1 MKYQIPQTVFIQE
14 IDDEII
20 LLDTITQEYFSLN
33 EVGKNIIDLIS
44 ENLTKDEMVEE
55 LSNIYEVD
63 RIQIEK
69 DLINFAKLLEEKGL
83 ITIDYFLLKSSSILT
98 ISSSPVYSPTCASIK
113 TTGILP
119 SFSNL

>member
-69 DLINFAKLLEEKGL
+69 DLINFAKLLG
-83 ITIDYFLLKSSSILT
+83 T
-98 ISSSPVYSPTCASIK
+98 V
-113 TTGILP
+113 
-119 SFSNL
+119 N

>member
-20 LLDTITQEYFSLN
+20 ILDTITQEYFSLN

-44 ENLTKDEMVEE
+44 ENLTKDQIVEE

-63 RIQIEK
+63 KIQIEK
-69 DLINFAKLLEEKGL
+69 DLTNFAKALEEKGL
-83 ITIDYFLLKSSSILT
+83 ITID
-98 ISSSPVYSPTCASIK
+98 
-113 TTGILP
+113 
-119 SFSNL
+119 

>member
-83 ITIDYFLLKSSSILT
+83 ITID
-98 ISSSPVYSPTCASIK
+98 
-113 TTGILP
+113 
-119 SFSNL
+119 

>member
-63 RIQIEK
+63 KIQIEK
-69 DLINFAKLLEEKGL
+69 DLTNFAKALEEKGL
-83 ITIDYFLLKSSSILT
+83 ITID
-98 ISSSPVYSPTCASIK
+98 
-113 TTGILP
+113 
-119 SFSNL
+119 

>member
-69 DLINFAKLLEEKGL
+69 DL
-83 ITIDYFLLKSSSILT
+83 
-98 ISSSPVYSPTCASIK
+98 
-113 TTGILP
+113 
-119 SFSNL
+119 

>member
-83 ITIDYFLLKSSSILT
+83 ITI
-98 ISSSPVYSPTCASIK
+98 
-113 TTGILP
+113 
-119 SFSNL
+119 N

>member
-44 ENLTKDEMVEE
+44 ENLTKDEIVEE

-83 ITIDYFLLKSSSILT
+83 ITID
-98 ISSSPVYSPTCASIK
+98 
-113 TTGILP
+113 
-119 SFSNL
+119 

>member
-14 IDDEII
+14 IDDEVI
-20 LLDTITQEYFSLN
+20 LLDTTTQEYFSLN

-83 ITIDYFLLKSSSILT
+83 ITID
-98 ISSSPVYSPTCASIK
+98 
-113 TTGILP
+113 
-119 SFSNL
+119 

>member
-1 MKYQIPQTVFIQE
+1 MKYQIPQTVFIKE

-83 ITIDYFLLKSSSILT
+83 ITID
-98 ISSSPVYSPTCASIK
+98 
-113 TTGILP
+113 
-119 SFSNL
+119 

>member
-14 IDDEII
+14 IDDETI

-83 ITIDYFLLKSSSILT
+83 ITID
-98 ISSSPVYSPTCASIK
+98 
-113 TTGILP
+113 
-119 SFSNL
+119 

>member
-55 LSNIYEVD
+55 LSNIY
-63 RIQIEK
+63 
-69 DLINFAKLLEEKGL
+69 
-83 ITIDYFLLKSSSILT
+83 
-98 ISSSPVYSPTCASIK
+98 
-113 TTGILP
+113 
-119 SFSNL
+119 

>member
-14 IDDEII
+14 IDDEVI
-20 LLDTITQEYFSLN
+20 LLDTTTQEYFSLN

-63 RIQIEK
+63 KIQIEK

-83 ITIDYFLLKSSSILT
+83 ITID
-98 ISSSPVYSPTCASIK
+98 
-113 TTGILP
+113 
-119 SFSNL
+119 

>member
-55 LSNIYEVD
+55 FSNIYEVD

-83 ITIDYFLLKSSSILT
+83 ITID
-98 ISSSPVYSPTCASIK
+98 
-113 TTGILP
+113 
-119 SFSNL
+119 

>member
-44 ENLTKDEMVEE
+44 ENLTKDQIVEE

-63 RIQIEK
+63 KIQIEK

-83 ITIDYFLLKSSSILT
+83 ITID
-98 ISSSPVYSPTCASIK
+98 
-113 TTGILP
+113 
-119 SFSNL
+119 

>member
-14 IDDEII
+14 IDDEVI
-20 LLDTITQEYFSLN
+20 LLDTTTQEYFSLN

-63 RIQIEK
+63 KIQIEK
-69 DLINFAKLLEEKGL
+69 
-83 ITIDYFLLKSSSILT
+83 
-98 ISSSPVYSPTCASIK
+98 
-113 TTGILP
+113 
-119 SFSNL
+119 

>member
-44 ENLTKDEMVEE
+44 ENLTKDQIVEE

-83 ITIDYFLLKSSSILT
+83 ITID
-98 ISSSPVYSPTCASIK
+98 
-113 TTGILP
+113 
-119 SFSNL
+119 

>member
-20 LLDTITQEYFSLN
+20 LLDAITQEYFSLN

-83 ITIDYFLLKSSSILT
+83 ITID
-98 ISSSPVYSPTCASIK
+98 
-113 TTGILP
+113 
-119 SFSNL
+119 

>member
-83 ITIDYFLLKSSSILT
+83 INID
-98 ISSSPVYSPTCASIK
+98 
-113 TTGILP
+113 
-119 SFSNL
+119 

>member
-20 LLDTITQEYFSLN
+20 LLDTTTQEYFSLN

-44 ENLTKDEMVEE
+44 ENLTKDQIVEE

-63 RIQIEK
+63 KIQIEK
-69 DLINFAKLLEEKGL
+69 DLTNFAKALEEKGL
-83 ITIDYFLLKSSSILT
+83 ITID
-98 ISSSPVYSPTCASIK
+98 
-113 TTGILP
+113 
-119 SFSNL
+119 

>member
-55 LSNIYEVD
+55 LSNIYEVGHLY
-63 RIQIEK
+63 IK
-69 DLINFAKLLEEKGL
+69 VPNATCDLKVA
-83 ITIDYFLLKSSSILT
+83 
-98 ISSSPVYSPTCASIK
+98 
-113 TTGILP
+113 
-119 SFSNL
+119 

>member
-55 LSNIYEVD
+55 LSSIYEVD

-83 ITIDYFLLKSSSILT
+83 ITID
-98 ISSSPVYSPTCASIK
+98 
-113 TTGILP
+113 
-119 SFSNL
+119 

>member
-83 ITIDYFLLKSSSILT
+83 ITIINIY
-98 ISSSPVYSPTCASIK
+98 
-113 TTGILP
+113 
-119 SFSNL
+119 